1 MTGQQQAF
9 RESWADQ
16 SEETTEVSCL
26 DLFRVQGLGFFKG
39 NLGFLSGFRVSGLG
53 VLGFRV

>member
-39 NLGFLSGFRVSGLG
+39 NLGFGFRGFG